1 MYVYYV
7 FISRCNIIKLDR
19 LSRLSLGNPSL
30 NPLSLG
36 IVPKD
41 RGTGSGRSSTIFGL
55 KKNPGDFSS
64 VDGSRHFSELRFL
77 HVFLGGR
84 SESAGSLIR
93 RER

>member
-7 FISRCNIIKLDR
+7 FISRYNIIKLDR

-41 RGTGSGRSSTIFGL
+41 RGTDRDEAL
-55 KKNPGDFSS
+55 KKRENFS
-64 VDGSRHFSELRFL
+64 
-77 HVFLGGR
+77 
-84 SESAGSLIR
+84 SAGSTGPAFL
-93 RER
+93 EDS